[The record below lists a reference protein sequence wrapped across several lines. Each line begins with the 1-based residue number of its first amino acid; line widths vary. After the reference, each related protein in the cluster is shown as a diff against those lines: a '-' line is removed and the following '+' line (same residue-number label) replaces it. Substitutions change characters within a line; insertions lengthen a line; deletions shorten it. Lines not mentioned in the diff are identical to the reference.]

1 MCMCLYSCILTCCL
15 FACVLCMCMRVRE
28 CAACVY
34 VCLCVC
40 VRVCVHECASCVYVC
55 LCVCVCMCWCVFV
68 LYFLCGMCTR
78 MFTLRWFYLFICFV
92 LLARAGKNSKHS
104 AIAPSSCRLRKP
116 PLVTCHSTITYVEW
130 FFGEF
135 FWRVFFLTKCHLISG
150 AAAIPLLCLSYM
162 RKTLPILS
170 VGCFLFYF
178 EGGKATIKHIHANTS
193 THPHAYRYIIFF
205 YLLFEK
211 EKISINFSDL

>member
-1 MCMCLYSCILTCCL
+1 MSVC
-15 FACVLCMCMRVRE
+15 ACV
-28 CAACVY
+28 
-34 VCLCVC
+34 
-40 VRVCVHECASCVYVC
+40 
-55 LCVCVCMCWCVFV
+55 CVCVCMSARHVCMSVCACVFV
-68 LYFLCGMCTR
+68 CAGAYLCCIFCAACVR
-78 MFTLRWFYLFICFV
+78 ACSHCADFIYLFIYFV